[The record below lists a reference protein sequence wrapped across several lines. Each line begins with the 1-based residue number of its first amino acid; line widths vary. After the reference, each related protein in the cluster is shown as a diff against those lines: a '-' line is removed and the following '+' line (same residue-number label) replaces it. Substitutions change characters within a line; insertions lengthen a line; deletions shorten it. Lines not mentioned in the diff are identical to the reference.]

1 MTAQATSPFLLT
13 SAAVLLGLGAPIANI
28 YDVTALAATGNVVI
42 TFVTPVTKGQI
53 RSKSSAVNGATTAL
67 RGAVTGT
74 DGTNTVRL
82 QPAWSAATAAGQNF
96 DEIYD
101 FCSDLQLT
109 SITIPFT
116 LGGGT
121 TVATINTEVF
131 ANP

>member
-1 MTAQATSPFLLT
+1 MTAQATSPFLNT
-13 SAAVLLGLGAPIANI
+13 SAAVLLGLGAPIANL
-28 YDVTALAATGNVVI
+28 YDVTALTATGNVTI
-42 TFVTPVTKGQI
+42 TFATPVTKGQI
-53 RSKSSAVNGATTAL
+53 RSKSSATNAATTAL

-82 QPAWSAATAAGQNF
+82 QPAWVAATAAGQNF

-109 SITIPFT
+109 SLTIPFT
-116 LGGGT
+116 LGGGAT
-121 TVATINTEVF
+121 IVTINTEVF

>member
-1 MTAQATSPFLLT
+1 MTQQATTPFINT
-13 SAAVLLGLGAPIANI
+13 SAAILLGLGAPIQNI

-42 TFVTPVTKGQI
+42 AFPTPVTKGQI
-53 RSKSSAVNGATTAL
+53 RSKSSAVNAATTIL

-82 QPAWSAATAAGQNF
+82 NPAWSGATAAGQNF

-101 FCSDLQLT
+101 FASDLQIT

-116 LGGGT
+116 LGGAST
-121 TVATINTEVF
+121 IATINTEVF